1 MPDFNFSTV
10 KSPNPEEIEAFNIA
24 TEIARK
30 ENANIIIGTDPDCD
44 RVGVIVKNKQNEYI
58 ALNGNQ
64 IGALLVNYIITNNI
78 NSIKRAQN
86 GDKFEMD
93 RLIRE
98 NNGLIWSIV
107 KRFMNRGYEVEDL
120 YQIGCM
126 GFIKSIK
133 RFDTNFEVKLST
145 YSVPYIL
152 GEIKRFIR
160 DDGPIKVSR
169 SIKELNVKINELKRH
184 YLLKTGKEITIE
196 QICKELK
203 VEKEDVIIAME
214 STNAVE
220 SMDAAANAENKDGKQ
235 MTVFEKISTGKN
247 EEELITNKM
256 VINQLISEL
265 KDREKEIILL
275 RFFKEKTQT
284 EVAKILGISQVQV
297 SRLERKILN
306 EMKTK
311 LTSA

>member
-1 MPDFNFSTV
+1 MY
-10 KSPNPEEIEAFNIA
+10 E
-24 TEIARK
+24 
-30 ENANIIIGTDPDCD
+30 
-44 RVGVIVKNKQNEYI
+44 
-58 ALNGNQ
+58 
-64 IGALLVNYIITNNI
+64 NNI
-78 NSIKRAQN
+78 NSIKRAQD

-93 RLIRE
+93 KLIRD

-120 YQIGCM
+120 YQIGCI

-169 SIKELNVKINELKRH
+169 SIKELNTKINELKRQ
-184 YLLKTGKEITIE
+184 YLLNG
-196 QICKELK
+196 Q
-203 VEKEDVIIAME
+203 KEDAIIAME

-220 SMDAAANAENKDGKQ
+220 SMDAAANAENKDGKK
-235 MTVFEKISTGKN
+235 MTIFDKLSTGKN

-256 VINQLISEL
+256 VINQLLNEL
-265 KDREKEIILL
+265 KDRDKEIILL

-284 EVAKILGISQVQV
+284 EVANILGISQVQV
-297 SRLERKILN
+297 SRIERKILN
-306 EMKTK
+306 EMKAK
-311 LTSA
+311 LT

>member
-1 MPDFNFSTV
+1 MY
-10 KSPNPEEIEAFNIA
+10 E
-24 TEIARK
+24 
-30 ENANIIIGTDPDCD
+30 
-44 RVGVIVKNKQNEYI
+44 
-58 ALNGNQ
+58 
-64 IGALLVNYIITNNI
+64 NNI
-78 NSIKRAQN
+78 NSIKRAQD

-93 RLIRE
+93 KLIRD

-107 KRFMNRGYEVEDL
+107 KRFMNRGYEVADL
-120 YQIGCM
+120 YQIGCI

-169 SIKELNVKINELKRH
+169 SIKELNTKINELKRQ
-184 YLLKTGKEITIE
+184 YLLNGKEITLE

-203 VEKEDVIIAME
+203 IQKEDAIIAME

-220 SMDAAANAENKDGKQ
+220 SMDAAANTENKDGKQ
-235 MTVFEKISTGKN
+235 MTIFDKLSTGKN

-256 VINQLISEL
+256 VINQLLNEL
-265 KDREKEIILL
+265 KDRDKEIILL

-284 EVAKILGISQVQV
+284 EVANILGISQVQV
-297 SRLERKILN
+297 SRIERKILN
-306 EMKTK
+306 EMKAK

>member
-1 MPDFNFSTV
+1 MY
-10 KSPNPEEIEAFNIA
+10 E
-24 TEIARK
+24 
-30 ENANIIIGTDPDCD
+30 
-44 RVGVIVKNKQNEYI
+44 
-58 ALNGNQ
+58 
-64 IGALLVNYIITNNI
+64 NNI
-78 NSIKRAQN
+78 NSIKRAQD

-93 RLIRE
+93 KLIRD

-120 YQIGCM
+120 YQIGCI

-169 SIKELNVKINELKRH
+169 SIKELNTKINELKRQ
-184 YLLKTGKEITIE
+184 YLLNGKEITLE

-203 VEKEDVIIAME
+203 IQKEDAIIAME

-220 SMDAAANAENKDGKQ
+220 SMDATANAENKDGKQ
-235 MTVFEKISTGKN
+235 MTIFDKLSTGKN

-256 VINQLISEL
+256 VINQLLNEL
-265 KDREKEIILL
+265 KDRDKEIILL

-284 EVAKILGISQVQV
+284 EVANILGISQVQV
-297 SRLERKILN
+297 SRIERKILN
-306 EMKTK
+306 EMKAK

>member
-1 MPDFNFSTV
+1 MY
-10 KSPNPEEIEAFNIA
+10 E
-24 TEIARK
+24 
-30 ENANIIIGTDPDCD
+30 
-44 RVGVIVKNKQNEYI
+44 
-58 ALNGNQ
+58 
-64 IGALLVNYIITNNI
+64 NNI
-78 NSIKRAQN
+78 NSIKRAQD

-169 SIKELNVKINELKRH
+169 SIKELNTKINELKRH
-184 YLLKTGKEITIE
+184 YLLNGKEITLE
-196 QICKELK
+196 QICRELK
-203 VEKEDVIIAME
+203 IQKEDAIIAME

-235 MTVFEKISTGKN
+235 MTVFDKMSTGKN
-247 EEELITNKM
+247 EEEMITNRM
-256 VINQLISEL
+256 VVNQLINEL
-265 KDREKEIILL
+265 QDRDKEIILL

-297 SRLERKILN
+297 SRIERKVLN
-306 EMKTK
+306 EMKSK